1 MVRRSEFDIKGIVN
15 DAFDDIDQ
23 IVLFLSKMDD
33 ITPESD
39 NKIVELVKI
48 LNSDQMTSNG
58 KVIIFSEFMTTA
70 RYIETELKRRMP
82 DRVIV
87 EIDSKTSENR
97 TGIVRRFSPYYN
109 GRTSKS
115 LKEEKKEEI
124 RF

>member
-1 MVRRSEFDIKGIVN
+1 
-15 DAFDDIDQ
+15 
-23 IVLFLSKMDD
+23 
-33 ITPESD
+33 
-39 NKIVELVKI
+39 
-48 LNSDQMTSNG
+48 MTSNG

-70 RYIETELKRRMP
+70 RYIETELKKRMP

-109 GRTSKS
+109 GNLES

-124 RF
+124 QILISTDVWPKD